1 MVKSESIQG
10 AMAEREQEVT
20 HGLTAVRAELQ
31 QVVSRL
37 RSIVGKKIRF
47 NLWQNL
53 GLGKGGFQHAP

>member
-1 MVKSESIQG
+1 MGKPESIQG

-53 GLGKGGFQHAP
+53 